1 METTESIKSIGAK
14 SSMRSSEPFEIC
26 PFEIQKYKLYICL
39 KTKIDPNEQLDDHES
54 VSFSR
59 FKFWSILSVYSIA
72 K

>member
-1 METTESIKSIGAK
+1 METIENIKSLGAK

-26 PFEIQKYKLYICL
+26 PFEIQKYKIYICL
-39 KTKIDPNEQLDDHES
+39 KTKLDPNEQLDDNES

-59 FKFWSILSVYSIA
+59 FKFWSFLSVYYIA